1 MRQENSDEMFVEWS
15 KGRSE
20 QSWDTQFVAELIK
33 IRNLS
38 HGLDVGGGIGTFANS
53 ILNLNEEIKSIDVVD
68 PSEQA
73 HSNFITHQRSNLIK
87 GFMGNIEDGK
97 TYGFITINLVC
108 HHIISRQNMDTLEA
122 QINFLKDARNLLED
136 QGVLIIEEN
145 IYESYLLEDLC
156 ARLIYEIT
164 SLRGIEKITRKL
176 GANTAGEGVRFHSD
190 AAWQKIFTK
199 SGFKVIQTHDNLTW
213 GSGMPIWQKLPLLC
227 KSRYQRIYVLQKD
240 SLYQ

>member
-1 MRQENSDEMFVEWS
+1 MRQEKSDEMFVKWS
-15 KGRSE
+15 KTRSE

-53 ILNLNEEIKSIDVVD
+53 ILNLNDDIKTIDVVD

-73 HSNFITHQRSNLIK
+73 HSNFVSHQKTSLIK
-87 GFMGNIEDGK
+87 DFLSNIMDGK
-97 TYGFITINLVC
+97 SYDFIMVNLVC
-108 HHIISRQNMDTLEA
+108 HHIISYQNTDTLEA
-122 QINFLKDARNLLED
+122 QINFLKHAHSLLEE
-136 QGVLIIEEN
+136 QGVLIIQEN

-190 AAWQKIFTK
+190 AAWHKIFTK
-199 SGFKVIQTHDNLTW
+199 SGFKVIQTHDNLAW
-213 GSGMPIWQKLPLLC
+213 GSEMPIWQKIPLLC
-227 KSRYQRIYVLQKD
+227 KSRYQRIYVLQKHA
-240 SLYQ
+240 